1 MSREFKKTFFTSL
14 IAVLL
19 IISNLIGAKLTNF
32 LDLTISVDFLTYPF
46 TFLCTLL
53 LLNYGG
59 KKSAYQGILVAALIQ
74 IFVTITY
81 TLAVSLGTQTVMPD
95 LSLYV
100 NEVFKVNE
108 LNLLTSLLAFLA
120 SHYILIYIYENF
132 KLFKK
137 ELFGIVIGLLGA
149 MFLNAFIY
157 AIIYLISSNYDA
169 LVIINMLLSN
179 VLVSLVLL
187 VLIAVLYYLLKE
199 KTCEVVNISNMN
211 IKVNNN
217 YDEAKSIEEVI
228 TSKKEVKKSSPKPK
242 KVKQEKKYTK
252 TKTQDT
258 TKKKV
263 KKEASKQTVN
273 KKNTKKSQP
282 KVNKTSK

>member
-1 MSREFKKTFFTSL
+1 MSRDFKKTFFTSL

-59 KKSAYQGILVAALIQ
+59 KKTAYQGVLVAALIQ
-74 IFVTITY
+74 IFITITY
-81 TLAVSLGTQTVMPD
+81 TLTVKLGAQTVMPD

-108 LNLLTSLLAFLA
+108 LKLLTSLLAFLA
-120 SHYILIYIYENF
+120 SHYVLIYIYENF
-132 KLFKK
+132 KIVKK
-137 ELFGIVIGLLGA
+137 ELYGIVIGLLGA
-149 MFLNAFIY
+149 MFLNASIC
-157 AIIYLISSNYDA
+157 AVIYLISSNYDA

-179 VLVSLVLL
+179 VLVSLILL
-187 VLIAVLYYLLKE
+187 VVIAVLYYLLKE

-211 IKVNNN
+211 INVNNI
-217 YDEAKSIEEVI
+217 YDSDKAIEEVI
-228 TSKKEVKKSSPKPK
+228 TTKKIEEKITSKPKRNPKSKVNYKNNKEVTK
-242 KVKQEKKYTK
+242 KV
-252 TKTQDT
+252 
-258 TKKKV
+258 
-263 KKEASKQTVN
+263 
-273 KKNTKKSQP
+273 NTKKSSESTKKSKA